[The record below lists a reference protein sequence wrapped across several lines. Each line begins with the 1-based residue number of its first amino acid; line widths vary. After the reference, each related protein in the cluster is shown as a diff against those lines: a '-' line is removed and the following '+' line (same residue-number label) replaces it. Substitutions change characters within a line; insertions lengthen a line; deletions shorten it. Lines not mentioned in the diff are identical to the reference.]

1 VRDDEKLAL
10 ILIAVVLIVSIVV
23 EVLFLLTWYRCFS
36 KMRPEN
42 REMEPGLVWLN
53 LIPIFNLGWTFYV
66 VAKFANSIKKE
77 LGSDAGDGGWALGLA
92 YAILMVSGLI
102 PIPGLGIL
110 LGIAG
115 MIVWIIY
122 WIKISDFSKKIGAP
136 VAV

>member
-1 VRDDEKLAL
+1 MRDDEKFVV
-10 ILIAVVLIVSIVV
+10 ILIAVVLVASIVV
-23 EVLFLLTWYRCFS
+23 EVLFLLSWYRCFS

-77 LGSDAGDGGWALGLA
+77 LGTDAGDGGWALGLA
-92 YAILMVSGLI
+92 YAILMVTGLI
-102 PIPGLGIL
+102 PGIGAF

-115 MIVWIIY
+115 LVVWVIY
-122 WIKISDFSKKIGAP
+122 WIKISDFSKRLGAP
-136 VAV
+136 AAP

>member
-1 VRDDEKLAL
+1 VRDDEKFVV
-10 ILIAVVLIVSIVV
+10 ILIAVVLVASIVV
-23 EVLFLLTWYRCFS
+23 EVLFLLSWYRCFS

-77 LGSDAGDGGWALGLA
+77 LGTDAGDGGWALGLA
-92 YAILMVSGLI
+92 YAILMVTGLI
-102 PIPGLGIL
+102 PGIGAF

-115 MIVWIIY
+115 LVVWVIY
-122 WIKISDFSKKIGAP
+122 WIKISDFSKRLGAP
-136 VAV
+136 AAP